1 MLSVHWNSIVAMQL
15 SPDSIDHPGF
25 LSAVFNLVPK
35 DFQPD
40 SEKPWGW
47 GCGIVYNKISY
58 LGIHFSLSL
67 SEQSLLKW
75 SVFIYIKF
83 GFWWDS
89 KTRGTLGKTFQT
101 RVENHQIQP
110 KCGVKHRMNWGHI
123 GERQVFLPL
132 GQCSILKWIGF
143 MFNVSSS
150 FSSLCEISWHQW
162 MWMPFAIHH
171 ALV

>member
-1 MLSVHWNSIVAMQL
+1 MQAAK
-15 SPDSIDHPGF
+15 SADSIDHPRF

-40 SEKPWGW
+40 SAKPWGW
-47 GCGIVYNKISY
+47 GCAIVYNKISY

-83 GFWWDS
+83 RFWWDS

-101 RVENHQIQP
+101 RIENHQIQP
-110 KCGVKHRMNWGHI
+110 MCGVKHRMNWGHI
-123 GERQVFLPL
+123 GERQVLLPL

-150 FSSLCEISWHQW
+150 FISLCESWHQW
-162 MWMPFAIHH
+162 IWMPFAIHH